1 MYIGALRSKIT
12 AKRLPFLL
20 LLFFTAWTRT
30 NVCSWIPISSQ
41 HWLRGLLCVCGWE
54 FAPRDPLSVR
64 FASQCRDRVLGTNL
78 GAHVQDCAGNAAER
92 HIRRKWGWSYQRR
105 EGEKFDIIL
114 IVFNLNLWKIT
125 NKITKS
131 WFFFFEPKP
140 AINKQKK
147 IMIHFDKPWLPGAI
161 IPLYTKY
168 QYWKGLKW
176 MAKSLG
182 EINPGW
188 NIGEASGGIQH
199 ARIVCQGRG
208 EDSVCV
214 GGSPRMWEDEYSH
227 KRDQEVTERSW
238 PWLEGKLSCR
248 SLKKDYI
255 LHCILKLLHGTQ
267 WARAHAPTPT
277 H

>member
-131 WFFFFEPKP
+131 WFFFFWAKTS
-140 AINKQKK
+140 NKQTKK
-147 IMIHFDKPWLPGAI
+147 NYDSFWQTLATWSYHSIVYQISVLKRFKMNGQILRWNQSWM
-161 IPLYTKY
+161 KY
-168 QYWKGLKW
+168 W
-176 MAKSLG
+176 
-182 EINPGW
+182 
-188 NIGEASGGIQH
+188 
-199 ARIVCQGRG
+199 
-208 EDSVCV
+208 
-214 GGSPRMWEDEYSH
+214 
-227 KRDQEVTERSW
+227 RSFRRN
-238 PWLEGKLSCR
+238 STC
-248 SLKKDYI
+248 
-255 LHCILKLLHGTQ
+255 
-267 WARAHAPTPT
+267 
-277 H
+277 